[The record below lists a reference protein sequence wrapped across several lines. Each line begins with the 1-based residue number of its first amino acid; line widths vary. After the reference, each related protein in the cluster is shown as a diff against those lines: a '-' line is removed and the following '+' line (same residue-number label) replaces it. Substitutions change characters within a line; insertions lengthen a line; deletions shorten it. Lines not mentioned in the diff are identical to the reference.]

1 MNKLILFSVVII
13 ALFQSSVVE
22 GQTNGMAQIVILG
35 IGQDAGYPQANCHK
49 ACCQKVWE
57 NPELKKHVSC
67 IAVLDHSSSQSWMFD
82 ATPDFTAQLKM
93 LEKYIGK
100 QVPDGIFLTH
110 AHIGHYTGLMFL
122 GREAMGTT
130 GVPVFA
136 MPRMSRFLSQNGPW
150 SQLVTLKNIELRQ
163 MTAYSEERL
172 TSILSVTP
180 LLVPHRDE
188 YSETVGFLIK
198 GPQKTALFIPD
209 INKWESWDQSI
220 VDLIREVDIALID
233 GSFYDGD
240 ELPNR
245 DMSEIPHPFVVESM
259 KLFEDLSA
267 EDKAKVYFI
276 HFNHT
281 NPLLHSDSKE
291 SLIVKEMGFNIAYEG
306 QVIGL

>member
-57 NPELKKHVSC
+57 NPELKKHVCC

-233 GSFYDGD
+233 GSFHDGD